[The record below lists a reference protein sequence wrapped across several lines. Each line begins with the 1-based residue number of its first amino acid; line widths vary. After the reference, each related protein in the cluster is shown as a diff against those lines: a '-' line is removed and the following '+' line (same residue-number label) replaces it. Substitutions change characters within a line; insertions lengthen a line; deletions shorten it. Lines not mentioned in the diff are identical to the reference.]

1 MEKSDAADSDA
12 SLACDKST
20 DDKKHNMKLENL
32 GPIIINTDGT
42 LGRIPNWAEM
52 PVDEQAKAMRLVS
65 ARNKKR
71 LCALA
76 ADKAAGNMLDN
87 LTVGNNTAADG
98 VDSMTG
104 RGSGST
110 TNTVTLSIEH
120 S

>member
-1 MEKSDAADSDA
+1 MEKPDAGVSDA
-12 SLACDKST
+12 SPACDKST
-20 DDKKHNMKLENL
+20 NDVKHNIKLENL

-42 LGRIPNWAEM
+42 LGRIPNWADM
-52 PVDEQAKAMRLVS
+52 PIDEQTKAIRLVS

-71 LCALA
+71 LCALS

-87 LTVGNNTAADG
+87 LAVGSKSAGDG
-98 VDSMTG
+98 IDSMTG

-110 TNTVTLSIEH
+110 TNTVTLAIEH

>member
-1 MEKSDAADSDA
+1 MDESAVPDA
-12 SLACDKST
+12 SPEVQST
-20 DDKKHNMKLENL
+20 GDVKHNIKLENL

-52 PVDEQAKAMRLVS
+52 PVDEQTKAMRLVS

-87 LTVGNNTAADG
+87 LAVGDNNVSEG